1 MPRRHTPSAAGVLAA
16 IVLAAAVPADAQDT
30 PGLRG
35 SLGTAATDDSASA
48 STGGGTPG
56 LGTLPSLRTS
66 PGSGT
71 DAAASG
77 SAPASAPRRRRSLEL
92 RGGIVDDAAEAGT
105 ANDLATEPALG
116 EPLGGIGDETEEEA
130 AAQDSG
136 GVVARELRPST
147 VDPRLRDSV
156 VDETAVPG
164 FGIDEGRA
172 EEPGTVDAFGEPV
185 ETPLRDD
192 ILEVDPVDDVLGL
205 RARRLDPFEP
215 LGTRLGSF
223 LLFTEA
229 EVGGIF
235 TDNVLGTPVGRS
247 DYAFEFAPQVRLE
260 SDWSRHAFQ
269 AEFTA
274 DRSWFNK
281 YSVED
286 DKTYA
291 ALLRGRLDVGARTNL
306 ELELGKA
313 QTQDGRNATSITD
326 VAGFQTNVQEEQIS
340 AKARHTFNRL
350 TLELEGSVST
360 FDYEDLQGR
369 PLTAAEILGGDTLL
383 AQDVRD
389 YREDELTLR
398 GTYEFNPDLAVYME
412 GELSQDVYKQPVSV
426 TGLTRDSTGYATLA
440 GMTFALNDV
449 VFGDISLGW
458 GEQSS
463 IDEGTAPIE
472 GVLLNADVVWM
483 PTPMTMVEFI
493 ASSTIAPASLVDSLG
508 AVSRTYQLSLQ
519 QAFWRF
525 FVVGG
530 YLSYETADYTDNPL
544 ADERLREGLTMEYFF
559 NPNMSLYTRYE
570 HTDFMST
577 DRFNEY
583 AENEVRVGMRIRN

>member
-1 MPRRHTPSAAGVLAA
+1 MPRRHTSSAAGVLAA

-192 ILEVDPVDDVLGL
+192 IL
-205 RARRLDPFEP
+205 
-215 LGTRLGSF
+215 
-223 LLFTEA
+223 
-229 EVGGIF
+229 
-235 TDNVLGTPVGRS
+235 
-247 DYAFEFAPQVRLE
+247 
-260 SDWSRHAFQ
+260 
-269 AEFTA
+269 
-274 DRSWFNK
+274 
-281 YSVED
+281 
-286 DKTYA
+286 
-291 ALLRGRLDVGARTNL
+291 
-306 ELELGKA
+306 
-313 QTQDGRNATSITD
+313 
-326 VAGFQTNVQEEQIS
+326 
-340 AKARHTFNRL
+340 
-350 TLELEGSVST
+350 
-360 FDYEDLQGR
+360 
-369 PLTAAEILGGDTLL
+369 
-383 AQDVRD
+383 
-389 YREDELTLR
+389 
-398 GTYEFNPDLAVYME
+398 
-412 GELSQDVYKQPVSV
+412 
-426 TGLTRDSTGYATLA
+426 
-440 GMTFALNDV
+440 
-449 VFGDISLGW
+449 
-458 GEQSS
+458 
-463 IDEGTAPIE
+463 
-472 GVLLNADVVWM
+472 
-483 PTPMTMVEFI
+483 
-493 ASSTIAPASLVDSLG
+493 
-508 AVSRTYQLSLQ
+508 
-519 QAFWRF
+519 
-525 FVVGG
+525 
-530 YLSYETADYTDNPL
+530 
-544 ADERLREGLTMEYFF
+544 
-559 NPNMSLYTRYE
+559 
-570 HTDFMST
+570 
-577 DRFNEY
+577 
-583 AENEVRVGMRIRN
+583 

>member
-1 MPRRHTPSAAGVLAA
+1 MPDSDQTGDGAGYA
-16 IVLAAAVPADAQDT
+16 
-30 PGLRG
+30 
-35 SLGTAATDDSASA
+35 
-48 STGGGTPG
+48 
-56 LGTLPSLRTS
+56 
-66 PGSGT
+66 
-71 DAAASG
+71 
-77 SAPASAPRRRRSLEL
+77 
-92 RGGIVDDAAEAGT
+92 
-105 ANDLATEPALG
+105 
-116 EPLGGIGDETEEEA
+116 LGGIGDETEEEA
-130 AAQDSG
+130 AEQDSG

>member
-1 MPRRHTPSAAGVLAA
+1 M
-16 IVLAAAVPADAQDT
+16 
-30 PGLRG
+30 
-35 SLGTAATDDSASA
+35 
-48 STGGGTPG
+48 
-56 LGTLPSLRTS
+56 
-66 PGSGT
+66 
-71 DAAASG
+71 
-77 SAPASAPRRRRSLEL
+77 
-92 RGGIVDDAAEAGT
+92 
-105 ANDLATEPALG
+105 
-116 EPLGGIGDETEEEA
+116 
-130 AAQDSG
+130 
-136 GVVARELRPST
+136 
-147 VDPRLRDSV
+147 
-156 VDETAVPG
+156 
-164 FGIDEGRA
+164 
-172 EEPGTVDAFGEPV
+172 
-185 ETPLRDD
+185 
-192 ILEVDPVDDVLGL
+192 
-205 RARRLDPFEP
+205 
-215 LGTRLGSF
+215 
-223 LLFTEA
+223 
-229 EVGGIF
+229 
-235 TDNVLGTPVGRS
+235 
-247 DYAFEFAPQVRLE
+247 RLE

-449 VFGDISLGW
+449 AWRHRTKL
-458 GEQSS
+458 GEQS
-463 IDEGTAPIE
+463 IDEGTAANRGCPAQCRC
-472 GVLLNADVVWM
+472 GLDAD
-483 PTPMTMVEFI
+483 TDDEMVEFV
-493 ASSTIAPASLVDSLG
+493 ASSTIAPLLHLLG
-508 AVSRTYQLSLQ
+508 AVSRTHWKVSRQRLGS
-519 QAFWRF
+519 R
-525 FVVGG
+525 GG
-530 YLSYETADYTDNPL
+530 YLELRNRGLRTIRWPTR
-544 ADERLREGLTMEYFF
+544 RLREATWLMEYFF

-570 HTDFMST
+570 HTDFRAST
-577 DRFNEY
+577 DRFNE
-583 AENEVRVGMRIRN
+583 EVGERGSATHPQLEACTANQSGLRSSATIASRKSGRSSA

>member
-1 MPRRHTPSAAGVLAA
+1 MPRRHTSSAAGVLAA

-48 STGGGTPG
+48 NTGGGTPG

-77 SAPASAPRRRRSLEL
+77 AAPASAPRRRRSLEL

-130 AAQDSG
+130 AEQDSG

-493 ASSTIAPASLVDSLG
+493 ASSAIAPASLVDSLG

-544 ADERLREGLTMEYFF
+544 VDERLREGLTMEYFF